1 MRFKQ
6 MTIKQHLVL
15 LLILIG
21 IFNTS
26 CQKKSG
32 AELKSAVD
40 WSDFLLRNDLVWEKM
55 PVKWTE
61 GAFVGNGILGTIF
74 WKEANSLFFEISR
87 TDAYDHRNGTSIYTS
102 RYRMPNGNFSLG
114 LESIEGGQGTM
125 RLNLWNAEVSGQ
137 FSNET
142 KKIDFK
148 VLAHAIDE
156 VLLFEVNVPEGE
168 TMNFSWHPDT
178 IQTSRFSE
186 RGKKETAPYPA
197 QHIEEMK
204 GVNVSLADMPED
216 EMYNTH
222 GRGVGQFATAWKI
235 VEKGNGKYLVYV
247 TEQYSYPG
255 TTAKKIAVELVERA
269 VQEEINSF
277 VASHRDW
284 WHQYYQK
291 SFLSI
296 PNSRLESFY
305 WIQMYKMASATRED
319 RPIIDLAGPWY
330 MRDTKWPGIWWNLNT
345 QLTYSPF
352 FVANHAT
359 EGSSLINWM
368 WKYRE
373 NLEANAGGNGRY
385 AIGRSCPIT
394 LERPCPTKDYEV
406 GDLGYALYNVWEQ
419 YRLTMDEDLL
429 RDKLYPLI
437 KGHYLFY
444 MDHYVEKR
452 KDNNYHLKP
461 SGSPEYTRDGYPAPA
476 DCNYNLAIF
485 KWMLRAMI
493 EADQRLH
500 LKDPEVEQV
509 KNVLA
514 NLVPYPMDE
523 AEGFMVGENQKFAYS
538 HRHWSHLFMIYPFYE
553 YTYDDPEQGAIIDQ
567 SLSHWLSYSEAY
579 RGYSW
584 LAAASMK
591 AMKGE
596 GNAAR
601 DFVLKSLDHERFPA
615 QPNTLYIEG
624 APVIET
630 PLYGARAIQ
639 DMILSSYNNTIRIFP
654 AVPDN
659 WKDAAFENL
668 RADGAFLV
676 SAKRAGGK
684 TQFVKIES
692 LAEEPCIVKADFNGE
707 INAAGSREFKLTP
720 LGDNKIQID
729 LKKGESVILY
739 AGDKLDFTISKV
751 DILDTANYWGVKK

>member
-1 MRFKQ
+1 MNVRQ
-6 MTIKQHLVL
+6 AYM
-15 LLILIG
+15 
-21 IFNTS
+21 IFLFFFLFLGAS
-26 CQKKSG
+26 CQIKAEKKT
-32 AELKSAVD
+32 KSD
-40 WSDFLLRNDLVWEKM
+40 INWPDFLSRSDLVWEKM
-55 PVKWTE
+55 PVRWTE

-74 WKEANSLFFEISR
+74 WQDANSLYFEISR
-87 TDAYDHRNGTSIYTS
+87 TDAYDHRNQTSIYTG
-102 RYRMPNGNFSLG
+102 RYRMPNGNFSLD
-114 LESIEGGQGTM
+114 LQSVANGQGTM
-125 RLNLWNAEVSGQ
+125 RLNLWDAEVSGKY
-137 FSNET
+137 FN
-142 KKIDFK
+142 KDKHIDFK
-148 VLAHAIDE
+148 VLAHAVDE
-156 VLLFEVNVPEGE
+156 VLLFEVNVPDGE
-168 TMNFSWHPDT
+168 KLNFSWHPDT
-178 IQTSRFSE
+178 IQTSRIAE
-186 RGKKETAPYPA
+186 RGKKETTPYPA
-197 QHIEEMK
+197 QHVETFNGI
-204 GVNVSLADMPED
+204 NVSVANMPEN
-216 EMYNTH
+216 EKYNTQ
-222 GRGVGQFATAWKI
+222 GRGIGQLATAWKV
-235 VEKGNGKYLVYV
+235 VEKENGKYLVYV

-255 TTAKKIAVELVERA
+255 TSAKGTAVKLVEQA
-269 VQEEINSF
+269 VKADVKNL
-277 VASHRDW
+277 VATHRDW
-284 WHQYYQK
+284 WHRYYQK

-305 WIQMYKMASATRED
+305 WIQMYKMASATRAD

-330 MRDTKWPGIWWNLNT
+330 MRGTKWPGIWWNLNT

-352 FVANHAT
+352 FVANHVD

-394 LERPCPTKDYEV
+394 LERPCPTEEYEV

-419 YRLTMDEDLL
+419 YRLTMNDDLL
-429 RDKLYPLI
+429 RNKLYPLI

-452 KDNNYHLKP
+452 SDKNYHLKP
-461 SGSPEYTRDGYPAPA
+461 SATPEYTREGYPAPA
-476 DCNYNLAIF
+476 DCNYNLSIF

-493 EADQRLH
+493 ESDQRLQ
-500 LKDPEVEQV
+500 LNDPEIAQV

-514 NLVPYPMDE
+514 NLAPYPQND

-553 YTYDDPEQGAIIDQ
+553 YTYDNSAQGAIIDK

-591 AMKGE
+591 AMKGD
-596 GNAAR
+596 GNSAR

-615 QPNTLYIEG
+615 LPNTLYIEG

-630 PLYGARAIQ
+630 PLFGARAIQ
-639 DMILSSYNNTIRIFP
+639 DMIMSSYNNTIRIFP

-659 WKDAAFENL
+659 WKDAAFEDL

-676 SAKRAGGK
+676 SAKRSGGA

-692 LAEEPCIVKADFNGE
+692 LAGEPCIVKANFAGE
-707 INAAGSREFKLTP
+707 IKTAGARAFKLTR
-720 LGDNKIQID
+720 LGDNKIKID
-729 LKKGESVILY
+729 LKKGESVVLY
-739 AGDKLDFTISKV
+739 AGNKPDLSVSKV
-751 DILDTANYWGVKK
+751 EILDAPNYWGVKK

>member
-1 MRFKQ
+1 MNVRQ
-6 MTIKQHLVL
+6 YHIGL
-15 LLILIG
+15 LLFLMLIFG
-21 IFNTS
+21 A
-26 CQKKSG
+26 CQTKSG
-32 AELKSAVD
+32 AELKSD
-40 WSDFLLRNDLVWEKM
+40 INWPGFLSRNDLVWEKM

-74 WKEANSLFFEISR
+74 WQKANSLYFEISR
-87 TDAYDHRNGTSIYTS
+87 TDAYDHRNGSSIYTS
-102 RYRMPNGNFSLG
+102 KYRLPNGNFSLDMG
-114 LESIEGGQGTM
+114 SVENGQGTM
-125 RLNLWNAEVSGQ
+125 RLNLWNAEASGQ
-137 FSNET
+137 FSNQS

-148 VLAHAIDE
+148 VFAHATEE
-156 VLLFEVNVPEGE
+156 VLFFEVNVPEGE
-168 TMNFSWHPDT
+168 ALNFSWHPDT
-178 IQTSRFSE
+178 IQTSRLAE
-186 RGKKETAPYPA
+186 RGKKETIPYPA
-197 QHIEEMK
+197 PKVEELD
-204 GVNVSLADMPED
+204 GINVSVADMPED
-216 EMYNTH
+216 EKYNTQ
-222 GRGVGQFATAWKI
+222 GCGVGQLATAWKI
-235 VEKGNGKYLVYV
+235 VEKGNGKYLVFV

-255 TTAKKIAVELVERA
+255 TTAKETAVKLIEKA
-269 VQEEINSF
+269 AQQEINSF

-296 PNSRLESFY
+296 PDSRLESFY
-305 WIQMYKMASATRED
+305 WIQMYKMASATRGD

-330 MRDTKWPGIWWNLNT
+330 MRETKWPGIWWNLNS

-352 FVANHAT
+352 FVANHVE

-394 LERPCPTKDYEV
+394 LERPCPTEDYEV
-406 GDLGYALYNVWEQ
+406 GDLGYALHNVWEQ
-419 YRLTMDEDLL
+419 YRLTMDDDLL
-429 RDKLYPLI
+429 RSKLYPLI

-444 MDHYVEKR
+444 MDHYVEQR
-452 KDNNYHLKP
+452 DDNKYHLKP
-461 SGSPEYTRDGYPAPA
+461 AGSPEYTREGYPAPA
-476 DCNYNLAIF
+476 DCNYNLSIF

-493 EADQRLH
+493 EADQRLQ
-500 LKDPEVEQV
+500 LNDPEIERV

-514 NLVPYPMDE
+514 NLATYPMDE
-523 AEGFMVGENQKFAYS
+523 TEGFMVGENQKFSYS

-553 YTYDDPEQGAIIDQ
+553 YTYDDRAQGAVIDK

-591 AMKGE
+591 AMKGQ
-596 GNAAR
+596 GNTAR
-601 DFVLKSLDHERFPA
+601 DYILKSLDHERFPA

-630 PLYGARAIQ
+630 PLFGARAIQ
-639 DMILSSYNNTIRIFP
+639 DMIMSSYNNTIRVFP

-659 WKDAAFENL
+659 WKDAAFENF
-668 RADGAFLV
+668 RAEGGFLV
-676 SAKRAGGK
+676 SAKRAEGK

-692 LAEEPCIVKADFNGE
+692 LAGEPCMVKADFNGE

-739 AGDKLDFTISKV
+739 AGDKPDFSISNV
-751 DILDTANYWGVKK
+751 DILDAPNYWGVKK